1 MKRHIQIDL
10 ELLGMR
16 VPHAV
21 LIIYGLLRLHAWKNG
36 ECWPTQETLA
46 EESGL
51 SRRHVIRVLAELQRL
66 RLIECRWGP
75 ASNRYRLLDPD
86 PAWIKSQIGQKRPI
100 SDVPNCHFKSDKMSP
115 PADVTGCHSRC
126 DMDVTQNRFKN
137 RKDPPTPQPPPP
149 EGGRGATPRPVET
162 AASDDGEQQQQAA
175 LREDAFAVAAFLD
188 VDLQTAAAFLG
199 RCRAADPGC
208 TLADIQAEITQIA
221 KSLSANRRNPTGIYL
236 TQVPARLATK
246 AETAKR
252 KGEKQAAAPNG
263 HDFAAEAEELRR
275 QWVGMDESE
284 RNWWRRERPELIP
297 DEWKTG

>member
-1 MKRHIQIDL
+1 MEKLFIKTDANFLTLRGFPARARELYGRLVLYAGKKGQCWVTRATLAKELGVGSDRTITRHLRLLREIGLIDWRL
-10 ELLGMR
+10 KG
-16 VPHAV
+16 PHANRFTVFPPPAREV
-21 LIIYGLLRLHAWKNG
+21 LEKRLTILKG
-36 ECWPTQETLA
+36 
-46 EESGL
+46 
-51 SRRHVIRVLAELQRL
+51 
-66 RLIECRWGP
+66 
-75 ASNRYRLLDPD
+75 
-86 PAWIKSQIGQKRPI
+86 GQKCPVKGHI
-100 SDVPNCHFKSDKMSP
+100 KGGQKCLIKGGQKCPPEKMF
-115 PADVTGCHSRC
+115 REK
-126 DMDVTQNRFKN
+126 MF
-137 RKDPPTPQPPPP
+137 PPTPQPPPP